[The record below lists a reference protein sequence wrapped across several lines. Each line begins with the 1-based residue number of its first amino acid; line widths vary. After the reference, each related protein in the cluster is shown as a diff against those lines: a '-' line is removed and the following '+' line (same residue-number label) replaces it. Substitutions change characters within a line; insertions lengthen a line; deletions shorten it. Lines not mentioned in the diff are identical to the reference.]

1 MSFGQQWLNDWED
14 EKEAKSIRVDPVPL
28 PVPLREVV
36 LTEVTR
42 YLAMGLAEELTERI
56 LIHVTGKQ
64 T

>member
-36 LTEVTR
+36 LTEVAR

>member
-36 LTEVTR
+36 LREVAR

-56 LIHVTGKQ
+56 LTHVTGKQ

>member
-14 EKEAKSIRVDPVPL
+14 EREAKTLRVDPVPP

-36 LTEVTR
+36 LGEVAR
-42 YLAMGLAEELTERI
+42 YLAVGLAEELTERI

-64 T
+64 S